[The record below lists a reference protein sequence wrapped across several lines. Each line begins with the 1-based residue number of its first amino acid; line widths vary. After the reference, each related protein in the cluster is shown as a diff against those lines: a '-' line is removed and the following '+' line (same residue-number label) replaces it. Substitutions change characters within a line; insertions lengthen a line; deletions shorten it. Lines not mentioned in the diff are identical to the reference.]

1 MIGIVENWFLF
12 LISGFYFYRKNPEN
26 GPWTVIP
33 NEEVFESFMK
43 NCSNRTLRKT
53 LYETYYS
60 RASYLNEQFQTNNS
74 EIIKGLLEYRTKQAN
89 LYGFKNFAELVIENK
104 AAVKVDNV
112 IDLFERLIF
121 LFTN

>member
-1 MIGIVENWFLF
+1 MTGEPDRKKKQKKLHK
-12 LISGFYFYRKNPEN
+12 LISFRTNPEK

-33 NEEVFESFMK
+33 NEEVFQSFMK

-74 EIIKGLLEYRTKQAN
+74 EIIKDLLEYRTKQAN
-89 LYGFKNFAELVIENK
+89 LYGFKNFAQLVIENK
-104 AAVKVDNV
+104 AAVKVENV
-112 IDLFERLIF
+112 IELFERLSF
-121 LFTN
+121 

>member
-1 MIGIVENWFLF
+1 MTC
-12 LISGFYFYRKNPEN
+12 RTNPEK

-43 NCSNRTLRKT
+43 NCANRSLRKT

-74 EIIKGLLEYRTKQAN
+74 EIIKGLLEYRNKQAN

-104 AAVKVDNV
+104 AAVKVENV
-112 IDLFERLIF
+112 IDLFERY
-121 LFTN
+121 